1 MRNRS
6 AKGIR
11 ERRSE
16 SRTGK
21 SRAVDDIASP
31 LTIASPVESPAETR
45 PGDLI
50 LPPGSGDLHRRRQ
63 STRLTPRSAK
73 NYPGLDETLHSANTT
88 LSARATHF
96 ESSHTTPRREDQLTP
111 TPPFSP
117 GTETFKDQLSGRP
130 GSARLRSK
138 ALPTPPL
145 QSSSDGQRAMSL
157 GVSQPNDLRPV
168 SSLLHTPNPEVPIDV
183 MPLSPDSPHSL
194 IDVNG
199 PDSPKAFGQRAAH
212 RYRMFAEREIACN
225 SDSERLD
232 VFCQFIVAE
241 SRIRR
246 QQYASVFES
255 EGLEIADLTEGMFEL
270 PEKKPVQLP
279 AQSGHG
285 TRGGTTRRSSGS
297 SFSESRSREAST
309 TATSEPVLTINT
321 SVGTANHRDS
331 WQRNDYVP
339 CLSPIASMSAV
350 TGRDE
355 DSRGRTPSR
364 WWESQSGGS
373 DGFRVMGR
381 SKRESRYMAVPQEA
395 RYSPAMVDHA
405 APPAVSDPYHE
416 MPSSSRQPAFQFDPD
431 EYPPEKLGWP
441 EEQQVLPP
449 PPPNPPTPMSAP
461 YTPDPRKLDISR
473 LITLPPPYPR
483 HHPAVNNN
491 HPDLADVRAV
501 VRSLNDLEEAS
512 VTREKYQTRIHEKR
526 IRADSWCKHQRS
538 LHTQDVQYRMEHGEL
553 SQEQFDQAETDLEAK
568 EAQSQKELLQAEFD
582 LFQSDVVSPLH
593 AIFAER
599 ITKATTSFD
608 ALTSRL
614 SSDAQSHSPNLPQ
627 VEGDEQPELLEK
639 LTQLKWL
646 FEARESLHRETYNLL
661 SKRNEKYKAIV
672 LLPYLQTRNHE
683 KQADAESFFEKD
695 AIGRRVKYEKAALA
709 RFEAFLE
716 IIDQNVN
723 RGVETQISAF
733 WDIAPSLLR
742 LLQQIPHSPDR
753 LRTFDILIPRAEV
766 DENPSYWDHPLRYL
780 YTLLTH
786 AESSTR
792 QFIESQV
799 SLWCLLQEVREGV
812 SGCKWRV
819 EENVAKS
826 EGWDLSRAQVEERKR
841 EGGKLVEELKERVGV
856 VEGQWGEALGGEMGR
871 CKEGV
876 RGWLEGTG
884 GWDEELE
891 GGE

>member
-1 MRNRS
+1 MGN
-6 AKGIR
+6 
-11 ERRSE
+11 
-16 SRTGK
+16 
-21 SRAVDDIASP
+21 SRAVEDADSP
-31 LTIASPVESPAETR
+31 LTITSPTVGSPGEEMR

-50 LPPGSGDLHRRRQ
+50 LPPGSGNLHRRRQ
-63 STRLTPRSAK
+63 STRLTPRSGNAK
-73 NYPGLDETLHSANTT
+73 NFPGLDETLHSANAT
-88 LSARATHF
+88 LSARAAYF
-96 ESSHTTPRREDQLTP
+96 ESSHTTPRRENQLTP

-130 GSARLRSK
+130 GSARLPSK
-138 ALPTPPL
+138 SLPTPPL
-145 QSSSDGQRAMSL
+145 HPSSDGPKSMSL
-157 GVSQPNDLRPV
+157 GISQPHDLRPI
-168 SSLLHTPNPEVPIDV
+168 SSLLHTPNPDVPIDV

-194 IDVNG
+194 IDVGG
-199 PDSPKAFGQRAAH
+199 PDTPNAFAQRAAH
-212 RYRMFAEREIACN
+212 RYRIFAEREMACS
-225 SDSERLD
+225 SDSERLH
-232 VFCQFIVAE
+232 VFCQFMVAE

-246 QQYASVFES
+246 QQYASVFET
-255 EGLEIADLTEGMFEL
+255 ERLEIADLTEGMFDL
-270 PEKKPVQLP
+270 LDRKPEQHP
-279 AQSGHG
+279 AHSDHG
-285 TRGGTTRRSSGS
+285 TVGGTTRRSSGT
-297 SFSESRSREAST
+297 SFSESRSREVST

-321 SVGTANHRDS
+321 SVGGTNHRDS

-364 WWESQSGGS
+364 WWESQSGDS

-395 RYSPAMVDHA
+395 RNSPAVFEHA
-405 APPAVSDPYHE
+405 AQPAVNDPYHG
-416 MPSSSRQPAFQFDPD
+416 MPSSSRQPAFQLGPD
-431 EYPPEKLGWP
+431 EYPPEKTGWH
-441 EEQQVLPP
+441 EEQHALPP

-491 HPDLADVRAV
+491 HPDLADIRGV
-501 VRSLNDLEEAS
+501 VRSLNDLEEATT
-512 VTREKYQTRIHEKR
+512 TREQYQTRIHEKR
-526 IRADSWCKHQRS
+526 LRADSWCKHQRS
-538 LHTQDVQYRMEHGEL
+538 LHNQDVQYRMEHGEL
-553 SQEQFDQAETDLEAK
+553 SQDQFDQAETELEAK
-568 EAQSQKELLQAEFD
+568 ESQSKKELLQTEFD
-582 LFQSDVVSPLH
+582 LFQSDVVTPSH

-599 ITKATTSFD
+599 ITKATISFD

-614 SSDAQSHSPNLPQ
+614 STDAQSHSPNLPQ
-627 VEGDEQPELLEK
+627 EEGDEQPELLEK

-646 FEARESLHRETYNLL
+646 FEARENLHRETYNLL
-661 SKRNEKYKAIV
+661 SDRNEKYKAIV
-672 LLPYLQTRNHE
+672 LLPYLQTRNLE

-695 AIGRRVKYEKAALA
+695 ALARRVTYEKAALA
-709 RFEAFLE
+709 RFEAFLK
-716 IIDQNVN
+716 IIDQHVT
-723 RGVETQISAF
+723 RGVEIQISAF
-733 WDIAPSLLR
+733 WDIAPSLLS
-742 LLQQIPHSPDR
+742 LLQQIPRSADR
-753 LRTFDILIPRAEV
+753 LHNFEILIPRAEV
-766 DENPSYWDHPLRYL
+766 DENLSYWDHPLRYL

-826 EGWDLSRAQVEERKR
+826 EGRELTRLQVEERRR
-841 EGGKLVEELKERVGV
+841 EGKALVEELKERVGV
-856 VEGQWGEALGGEMGR
+856 VEGQWGEALGGEMER
-871 CKEGV
+871 CKRGV
-876 RGWLEGTG
+876 RGWLEGVG